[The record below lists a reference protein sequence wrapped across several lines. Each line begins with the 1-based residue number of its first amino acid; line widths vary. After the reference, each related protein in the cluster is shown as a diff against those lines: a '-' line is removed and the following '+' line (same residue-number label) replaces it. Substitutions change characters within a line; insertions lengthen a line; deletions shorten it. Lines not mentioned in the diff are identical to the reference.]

1 MALDTSRVFED
12 PLTVKPEVE
21 GEILGE
27 VFADESFPEVPPE
40 YMRDERWKCLWR
52 APVAHREPV
61 HLIEARSILGA
72 VKHRARDHHRHG
84 KRIVIFNDN
93 MSVVL
98 ACQKGRC
105 ASYPLLRLLRRI
117 SAHGIACGLRFY
129 VRWVPSERNA
139 ADKDSRAFE
148 KGRGEQAPFGK
159 KVRQGLYEER
169 GREGKPEDEE
179 QESFASHSKEEEEP
193 LARKASQEYARH
205 RAGQA
210 SHEEGGGAP
219 PESENTTEQAFE
231 EAAGAGRGDDRPG
244 ACQCSEEH
252 AGGLLEE
259 AERILRLRRLP
270 PPKPKKPGRLGQS
283 IGGLQRHHVP
293 QWGGQSC
300 RRQAQGCFR
309 VSETRRGEDRKAGAS
324 PFQAGTQRMAKVGA
338 HTSAPAHVRVPQVS
352 GERGATPD
360 GKEEHGSVQRSNL
373 QHIRTTRRASP
384 SVPSRH
390 CAQERHLRLRCDN
403 PGCHGEGHCKQGRN
417 LRRDAHPGRQESAVV
432 GRSDGEVEPTEDARS
447 KGARVI
453 VGIQRAGVPGGVEA
467 CSGNL
472 GNRGGSTK
480 PVPKPTRR
488 SKQRPTAE
496 TEESRQCISPREM
509 GIRQQCASV
518 QQTWKAAADLKP
530 VQQGVGAIWGR
541 CSEAFQGLLPKWY
554 PKAPEEAGEEV
565 LRESVKSNAAQNL
578 HGKFFLS
585 LFGGVG
591 NHAKF
596 WAHHGGLA
604 AVVDFEDYSC
614 NDLSKHSAWNSVL
627 SDLDTVDVLG
637 IDLPCNTFSR
647 ARRAPPWSKLPKPLR
662 SQEHIFGLP
671 NLNSSDF
678 ARVSRANTML
688 HGAIRCIRRC
698 LKRNIPGFL
707 ENPSNSWVWQVPA
720 IQRLIRHPAVHLIRV
735 DQCQYNQQ
743 WRKPTKLLFWNVCP
757 AHLKVCSGKGRCSRT
772 NRAHLQLTG
781 LVGKRFLTQ
790 HAQVYT
796 KEFAAAL
803 MQSFMH
809 PPPPPSMGHF

>member
-1 MALDTSRVFED
+1 MLRIKTAAPLKRGGASKPPLERRCVKVFTKSEAEKANQRMKSRSRS
-12 PLTVKPEVE
+12 PLTRKRKRSPSQEKLVRNTPVTGLAKQV
-21 GEILGE
+21 
-27 VFADESFPEVPPE
+27 
-40 YMRDERWKCLWR
+40 MRRAEERR
-52 APVAHREPV
+52 Q
-61 HLIEARSILGA
+61 
-72 VKHRARDHHRHG
+72 RARTRQSKHL
-84 KRIVIFNDN
+84 KRLRAQAGEMTVLELA
-93 MSVVL
+93 SV
-98 ACQKGRC
+98 
-105 ASYPLLRLLRRI
+105 RR
-117 SAHGIACGLRFY
+117 ST
-129 VRWVPSERNA
+129 
-139 ADKDSRAFE
+139 
-148 KGRGEQAPFGK
+148 Q
-159 KVRQGLYEER
+159 
-169 GREGKPEDEE
+169 ED
-179 QESFASHSKEEEEP
+179 
-193 LARKASQEYARH
+193 Y
-205 RAGQA
+205 
-210 SHEEGGGAP
+210 
-219 PESENTTEQAFE
+219 
-231 EAAGAGRGDDRPG
+231 
-244 ACQCSEEH
+244 
-252 AGGLLEE
+252 
-259 AERILRLRRLP
+259 LRRLNAFYDFAAFHLLSLKSLEDLDKALVDYSDTMYLNGEDSHAGDKLKAALEFQRP
-270 PPKPKKPGRLGQS
+270 EGVRTGRLELPRFKRALKGWRKLAPTQ
-283 IGGLQRHHVP
+283 V
-293 QWGGQSC
+293 
-300 RRQAQGCFR
+300 RQPMLEFL
-309 VSETRRGEDRKAGAS
+309 K
-324 PFQAGTQRMAKVGA
+324 
-338 HTSAPAHVRVPQVS
+338 SAVS
-352 GERGATPD
+352 GVLLRMGKKNMALFNEATFSTYARPGELLRVFPAD
-360 GKEEHGSVQRSNL
+360 
-373 QHIRTTRRASP
+373 I
-384 SVPSRH
+384 VPKND
-390 CAQERHLRLRCDN
+390 LRLRCDN